1 MRLVSHGSREGC
13 YCSVLLVPGD
23 VGGATLHASTPRALV
38 YPIEDYGGLLGRL
51 KKALDPLDPLDPH
64 NIVSPGRCNL

>member
-1 MRLVSHGSREGC
+1 LRLVSHGGREGC
-13 YCSVLLVPGD
+13 YCSVLLVPGG

-51 KKALDPLDPLDPH
+51 KKTLDPH